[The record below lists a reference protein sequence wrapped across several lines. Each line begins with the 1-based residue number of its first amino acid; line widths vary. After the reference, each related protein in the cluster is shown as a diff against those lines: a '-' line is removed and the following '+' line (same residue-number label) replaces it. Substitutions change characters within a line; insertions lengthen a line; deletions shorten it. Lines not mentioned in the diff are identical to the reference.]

1 MPLQQ
6 LKNHL
11 PTIATL
17 LIGLFFI
24 LVLHFKISY
33 SLLPI
38 LVAVIGIGLIVPDI
52 KQKQWRL
59 SKDDKWLIATFG
71 IYFLL
76 FLISLIVHKG
86 KGSELDIPSRA
97 LLLLP
102 ILAVCYKLTLKPIW
116 ILYSIVVGTL
126 IAGVVGIVQSFVFK
140 MPSLFPALM
149 YIQAGDIMMTLS
161 LMSFAISF
169 YFKQQKSTAW
179 FITALIAIGLG
190 IFACLL
196 NQARGAWVVA
206 PFIIILLLV
215 FNRKTFSK
223 SATVAL
229 IITAII
235 SSFFAGHI
243 VQKRWQQAE
252 REIIHYFEKNNGSS
266 SIGARFDM
274 WKSAWIGIQE
284 KPIFGWGLRGSKEMR
299 KMHGEQKLISKAAS
313 QFDHAHNQ
321 YLQDT
326 SARGI
331 LGLGAL
337 LALFFVPLTLLAKN
351 MRHTIAN
358 EQTRLW
364 GILGITHI
372 LATMGYCLTQAFLSH
387 NSGIMFYLFVLLICY
402 GLQKSSL
409 NSPLAGNR

>member
-11 PTIATL
+11 STIATL

-38 LVAVIGIGLIVPDI
+38 LVAVIGIGLLVPDI
-52 KQKQWRL
+52 KQKQWHL
-59 SKDDKWLIATFG
+59 SKGDKWLIATFG

-102 ILAVCYKLTLKPIW
+102 ILAVCYKLALKPLW
-116 ILYSIVVGTL
+116 ILYSIVLGTL
-126 IAGVVGIVQSFVFK
+126 IAGIVGIVQFFILK
-140 MPSLFPALM
+140 LHFLYPALM
-149 YIQAGDIMMTLS
+149 YIQAGDIIMTMS
-161 LMSFAISF
+161 LMSLAIAF
-169 YFKQQKSTAW
+169 YFKQQRQTQW
-179 FITALIAIGLG
+179 FITALVATGVG

-206 PFIIILLLV
+206 PFIIILLFV
-215 FNRKTFSK
+215 FNHKMLSK
-223 SATVAL
+223 SVIIAL
-229 IITAII
+229 IVTALAG
-235 SSFFAGHI
+235 SFFAGHL

-252 REIIHYFEKNNGSS
+252 REITLYFEKNNGNTSV
-266 SIGARFDM
+266 GARFDM

-331 LGLGAL
+331 LGFGAL

-351 MRHTIAN
+351 MRHTMAN

-364 GILGITHI
+364 GLLGITHI

-409 NSPLAGNR
+409 NTPLAGNR